1 MQKYEA
7 FVNLV
12 CLRENQGVWVQAG
25 SSCCE
30 EQQHQHTHKQPLI
43 FLNFRPLGWLLQRA
57 TAQTHTH
64 TNNDL
69 YILLNSRPGASCC
82 ELLSNTAA
90 LRFSIDSHKSV
101 LQRFYKVNLEGNWL
115 LRFFFFSVRAKL
127 RRWRSYKCC
136 CPKGRHSLNSPHC
149 QSDYV
154 HSPKSSFWL
163 CKLTKSQIDY
173 VNSLKSSFWLC
184 KLTKPNWLCTLTKGL
199 ILTRWT

>member
-1 MQKYEA
+1 MGASWVE
-7 FVNLV
+7 L
-12 CLRENQGVWVQAG
+12 LRRATAPTHTQTTTHILKFSPAGVAVAK
-25 SSCCE
+25 SNSTNT
-30 EQQHQHTHKQPLI
+30 HTHKQ
-43 FLNFRPLGWLLQRA
+43 WL
-57 TAQTHTH
+57 
-64 TNNDL
+64 
-69 YILLNSRPGASCC
+69 ILLNSRPGASCC
-82 ELLSNTAA
+82 ELLSKTAA
-90 LRFSIDSHKSV
+90 LRFSIDSRKSV

-149 QSDYV
+149 RSDYV